1 MEGELKF
8 NEQDFSK
15 SLAEDIALE
24 IIYGCDRF
32 DKYDV
37 KAICTTNNIALEDI
51 CKLTEEV
58 VKKNYPKDKAWS
70 EDFLQ
75 RQLDYW
81 FK

>member
-1 MEGELKF
+1 MEGKLKV
-8 NEQDFSK
+8 NKQSLSK

-37 KAICTTNNIALEDI
+37 KAICATNNIDLEAI
-51 CKLTEEV
+51 RKLTKEA
-58 VKKNYPKDKAWS
+58 VKKNYPKGEAWS

>member
-1 MEGELKF
+1 MEIIEVNK
-8 NEQDFSK
+8 QDLSK
-15 SLAEDIALE
+15 KLVDDIALE

-32 DKYDV
+32 DKYDI

-51 CKLTEEV
+51 RKLTEEA
-58 VKKNYPKDKAWS
+58 VKKSYPKGEAWD

>member
-1 MEGELKF
+1 MEGKLKV
-8 NEQDFSK
+8 NKQDLGK

-37 KAICTTNNIALEDI
+37 KAICTTNGIALEGMR
-51 CKLTEEV
+51 KLTEEM
-58 VKKNYPKDKAWS
+58 VKKSYPKGEAWS

>member
-1 MEGELKF
+1 MEEKLNKPAL
-8 NEQDFSK
+8 SK

-32 DKYDV
+32 DKYDI
-37 KAICTTNNIALEDI
+37 KAICTTNNIALEDMR
-51 CKLTEEV
+51 KLTEEV
-58 VKKNYPKDKAWS
+58 VKNSYSKGEAWS